1 MPFTEIFSASVLL
14 LLVIDPFG
22 NVPIVIAALA
32 GVPAPRRVRV
42 VLRECFVAYAVLLAF
57 MLGGQLFLRWLQLSE
72 VSLAIAGGIILFL
85 IALRMVFRHPEGVFG
100 DRPGAEP
107 FIVPLAVPSIA
118 GPSALAT
125 VMLMASRDP
134 AHLVAWMSALTA
146 AMLVA
151 TLVMLGAHRLQ
162 RALGEPG
169 MIAAER
175 LMGLVLTAIA
185 VQMLLDGVRA
195 FVAEFGR

>member
-1 MPFTEIFSASVLL
+1 M
-14 LLVIDPFG
+14 
-22 NVPIVIAALA
+22 
-32 GVPAPRRVRV
+32 RV

-57 MLGGQLFLRWLQLSE
+57 MLGGRLFLQWLQLSE

-100 DRPGAEP
+100 DRPGTEP

-134 AHLVAWMSALTA
+134 AHLVAWMIALTA

-151 TLVMLGAHRLQ
+151 TSVMLGAHRLQ